1 MDDNANGYRLPTEM
15 EWMWAAMGAD
25 TNPADM
31 SNGVNVRGYKKD
43 FAGDSDPDTTGDS
56 PLDYAWTATY
66 AAAASYPAVSGN
78 TGGTA
83 GNNAASY
90 SKTVGTKIPNE
101 LGIYDMSGNLTEY
114 CWDATGDDLA
124 WPTGTATNW
133 KNSTMSL
140 GRRVV
145 MGGDYGG
152 NYPVVI
158 SRARWE
164 AAKNGTNNWAHRYYG
179 FRIVCKA
186 E

>member
-1 MDDNANGYRLPTEM
+1 M

-25 TNPADM
+25 STAADM
-31 SNGVNVRGYKKD
+31 SGGVNVKGYKKD

-56 PLDYAWTATY
+56 PLDYAWTASY
-66 AAAASYPAVSGN
+66 AAGAGYPAVTGN

-83 GNNAASY
+83 GNNTASY
-90 SKTVGTKIPNE
+90 SKPVGGKLPNE

-114 CWDATGDDLA
+114 CWDATGDTIA
-124 WPTGTATNW
+124 WPSGALTDYGND
-133 KNSTMSL
+133 TMTQ

-164 AAKNGTNNWAHRYYG
+164 NEKNATNNWAHCYYG
-179 FRIVCKA
+179 FRIVCKD